1 MALIISKNGKN
12 AEKIEKSVID
22 KEDYLQKY
30 ICENPETIPLY
41 EIKEDIRICILA
53 REVPTNSGS
62 IDALGIDKDGDIY
75 IIETKLY
82 KNPDKRLVVA
92 QVLDYGASL
101 WKNNT
106 DFDNLI
112 NFFEKESTKRFN
124 VPLTQK
130 LKEFFQLT
138 DEEIPILLENLKR
151 NLGDGNFKFVVLMDR
166 LHPQLKDLIIFINQN
181 SQFDIFAV
189 ELDYYKY
196 QDYEILIPKLFGA
209 EVKKDINVQSTT
221 SGRKKWNET
230 EFFNEVN
237 SKLDKKYSESIKKL
251 FDFSK
256 QEADQISWGTG
267 ILKGS
272 FNPKF
277 NKLSVRSPYSVF
289 TDGTLKINFGWL
301 NDNDETKRL
310 RKIYGEALMKIKDFS
325 IPKEFTEPEIYVPI
339 PVEKWYSHVD
349 EFINIIKEI
358 TR

>member
-12 AEKIEKSVID
+12 AKKIEKSVID
-22 KEDYLQKY
+22 QEDYLQKY
-30 ICENPETIPLY
+30 IYENPETLPLN

-53 REVPTNSGS
+53 REVPTNSGP
-62 IDALGIDKDGDIY
+62 IDAFGIDKDGEIY

-106 DFDNLI
+106 DFDNFI
-112 NFFEKESTKRFN
+112 NFFEKESTQKFN
-124 VPLTQK
+124 ITLTQR
-130 LKEFFQLT
+130 LKDFFQLT
-138 DEEIPILLENLKR
+138 DEEISILFENLKK

-166 LHPQLKDLIIFINQN
+166 LHSQLKDLIIFINQN

-209 EVKKDINVQSTT
+209 EVKKDINIQGAAG
-221 SGRKKWNET
+221 GRKKWNET

-256 QEADQISWGTG
+256 QKADQISWGTG
-267 ILKGS
+267 ISRGS

-277 NKLSVRSPYSVF
+277 NKISVRSLYSVF
-289 TDGTLKINFGWL
+289 TNGTLQINFGWL
-301 NDNDETKRL
+301 NDNDETKRI
-310 RKIYGEALMKIKDFS
+310 RTIYGEALIKIKDFS
-325 IPKEFTEPEIYVPI
+325 IPKEFTEIYVNI
-339 PVEKWYSHVD
+339 PVEKWYSHID
-349 EFINIIKEI
+349 EFIKILKEIIK
-358 TR
+358 

>member
-12 AEKIEKSVID
+12 AKKIEKSIID
-22 KEDYLQKY
+22 QEDYLQKY
-30 ICENPETIPLY
+30 IYDNPETIPLY

-53 REVPTNSGS
+53 REVPTNSGP
-62 IDALGIDKDGDIY
+62 IDAFGIDRDGEIY

-106 DFDNLI
+106 DLDNFI
-112 NFFEKESTKRFN
+112 NFFEKESTKKFN
-124 VPLTQK
+124 VNLIQR
-130 LKEFFQLT
+130 LKDFFQLT
-138 DEEIPILLENLKR
+138 DEEIPILFENLKR

-166 LHPQLKDLIIFINQN
+166 LHSQLKDLIIFINQN

-209 EVKKDINVQSTT
+209 EVKKDINIQGAVG
-221 SGRKKWNET
+221 GRKKWNET
-230 EFFNEVN
+230 EFFNEVSN
-237 SKLDKKYSESIKKL
+237 KLDKKNFDSIKKL

-267 ILKGS
+267 ISRGS

-277 NKLSVRSPYSVF
+277 NKISARSLYSVF
-289 TDGTLKINFGWL
+289 TDGTLQINFGWL
-301 NDNDETKRL
+301 NDNDETKRI
-310 RKIYGEALMKIKDFS
+310 RIAYGELLNKIKDFS
-325 IPKEFTEPEIYVPI
+325 IPKDFTKIYVDI
-339 PVEKWYSHVD
+339 SIEKWYSHIE
-349 EFINIIKEI
+349 EFTKIIKEI
-358 TR
+358 TK